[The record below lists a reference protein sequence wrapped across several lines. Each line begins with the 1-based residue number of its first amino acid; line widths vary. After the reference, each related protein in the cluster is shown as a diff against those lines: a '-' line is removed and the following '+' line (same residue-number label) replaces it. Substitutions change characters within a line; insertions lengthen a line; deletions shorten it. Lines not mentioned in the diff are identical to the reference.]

1 MNSHLGENNHLLIP
15 FSATS
20 LTCPVLTL
28 LNGAMAISS
37 KQKSDHDTLSQV
49 SPPPHTLSHP
59 REKPRPATRKSTYFT
74 GLPSAAFLLH
84 LDTCCFL
91 PATSFLLGIATSTH
105 LHGDLAICGVDVTSG
120 HRWLVL
126 GWALDQFQ
134 FLLWITPPLLQLV
147 GPEMNARPKQVNYNP
162 SLGHFTSGTGKE
174 RDLFQELKVLYL
186 NVNSHIS
193 HVLTSGD
200 TERPLGEWESR
211 KERKKKQG
219 ETETERYQKKAELRA
234 RRSWQGSASG
244 SHLFLKSCSLL
255 GVHKT
260 AQSP

>member
-1 MNSHLGENNHLLIP
+1 MGPWQSLQNRNLITTLFPRCPPPPYPESSTGKAQACHTKVYLFYRLAFCCFPSPSWHLLL
-15 FSATS
+15 SARH
-20 LTCPVLTL
+20 L
-28 LNGAMAISS
+28 LSS
-37 KQKSDHDTLSQV
+37 GNCYIH
-49 SPPPHTLSHP
+49 
-59 REKPRPATRKSTYFT
+59 
-74 GLPSAAFLLH
+74 
-84 LDTCCFL
+84 
-91 PATSFLLGIATSTH
+91 TSTWWPCN
-105 LHGDLAICGVDVTSG
+105 LWCWCNLWPQMVGSGVGTWPN
-120 HRWLVL
+120 R
-126 GWALDQFQ
+126 DQFQ

-174 RDLFQELKVLYL
+174 RDLFQELKLLYL

-211 KERKKKQG
+211 KEREKKEG